1 MASEAR
7 ARRGHR
13 GAIRGRHRG
22 GLSQQSGCRT
32 VPGGTYGTNAKVQPG
47 TASRENAP
55 AGIWSVCDRPTAV
68 AWRRETGNVQ
78 LSWLYAHLREEEEQ
92 WTVHGVAANDPQKIA
107 DEAERGESRTSAAE
121 ARTHPRTGQM
131 AASGGAWTHPV
142 LRSAPEPKCAVDFSV
157 PSGRALASRA
167 FAAQPERP
175 RPLGSHAAPHHSLA
189 ASAYRLSSLSP
200 APHGRHHLR
209 QEPDAG
215 IPLVRSRGRGDE
227 RSSVLLR
234 LFFVMHVRLHWATWR
249 DENRSVGGAQLDERI
264 ADTLVP
270 VGIAGR
276 LANSDQTSNSHR
288 VIDRGL

>member
-22 GLSQQSGCRT
+22 GLSQQSGCRI

-107 DEAERGESRTSAAE
+107 DEAERGESRTSAAD
-121 ARTHPRTGQM
+121 ARTHPRTGQWLQ
-131 AASGGAWTHPV
+131 AVVRGHIQYYGVPLNQNALWIFRFQVGGLWH
-142 LRSAPEPKCAVDFSV
+142 
-157 PSGRALASRA
+157 RALSRRS
-167 FAAQPERP
+167 QNGRVLWDRMRRLITRWLPP
-175 RPLGSHAAPHHSLA
+175 PTVCHPYPLRRMG
-189 ASAYRLSSLSP
+189 
-200 APHGRHHLR
+200 
-209 QEPDAG
+209 
-215 IPLVRSRGRGDE
+215 V
-227 RSSVLLR
+227 
-234 LFFVMHVRLHWATWR
+234 
-249 DENRSVGGAQLDERI
+249 I
-264 ADTLVP
+264 A
-270 VGIAGR
+270 
-276 LANSDQTSNSHR
+276 
-288 VIDRGL
+288 

>member
-68 AWRRETGNVQ
+68 ARRRETGNVQ

-107 DEAERGESRTSAAE
+107 DEAERGESRTSAAD
-121 ARTHPRTGQM
+121 ARTHSRTRQV
-131 AASGGAWTHPV
+131 AAGGSGWTLSL
-142 LRSAPEPKCAVDFSV
+142 LRSAHEPTGAGAFSL
-157 PSGRALASRA
+157 PSGLALASLVV
-167 FAAQPERP
+167 AAEPEWP
-175 RPLGSHAAPHHSLA
+175 CPLGPYA
-189 ASAYRLSSLSP
+189 
-200 APHGRHHLR
+200 
-209 QEPDAG
+209 E
-215 IPLVRSRGRGDE
+215 
-227 RSSVLLR
+227 
-234 LFFVMHVRLHWATWR
+234 
-249 DENRSVGGAQLDERI
+249 
-264 ADTLVP
+264 
-270 VGIAGR
+270 
-276 LANSDQTSNSHR
+276 
-288 VIDRGL
+288 